1 MREECFIRYYISEI
15 PHAITQRLEAIIT
28 TLPLCHGW
36 QWIPIGKFNYE
47 RSRGYLPGP
56 NVAEVECIKRKC
68 AAIVEHPNPNIV
80 IGSSMIWTSGDRSP
94 ATLIDDLLT
103 LCSIAESKYINARAV
118 EILLPDNNQHI
129 IHRPVAPF
137 SSLQEIVPPAGLE
150 AFVLEGVTRLQEQ
163 KWKHETGFNPAIYW
177 YRQAQQSF
185 HASTFALEL
194 SLYWIVLEILG
205 GAYVQRLGLSTR
217 IRNKKERVK
226 SFLTAQGFDGLPW
239 NFLSTLI
246 DECYE
251 VRCVGFHEG
260 RLPPW
265 SHTKFEQL
273 WRQFV
278 EFVSFVLADL
288 IQRQIDEHRK
298 TIASRLSQY

>member
-1 MREECFIRYYISEI
+1 MRDEYFVRYYISET
-15 PHAITQRLEAIIT
+15 PPEITRRLEAILT
-28 TLPLCHGW
+28 NFPLCQGW
-36 QWIPIGKFNYE
+36 QWIPISKFNYE
-47 RSRGYLPGP
+47 KSLGYLPGP

-68 AAIVEHPNPNIV
+68 VAIVEHHDPKTV
-80 IGSSMIWTSGDRSP
+80 VGSSTIWTSGERSP

-103 LCSIAESKYINARAV
+103 ICSIAESKYISVRAV

-129 IHRPVAPF
+129 IHRPVAPL
-137 SSLQEIVPPAGLE
+137 SDLQEIIPPAALE
-150 AFVLEGVTRLQEQ
+150 AFVLEGMNKLQEA
-163 KWKHETGFNPAIYW
+163 KWKNETGFNPAIYW

-185 HASTFALEL
+185 HANTFALEL

-205 GAYVQRLGLSTR
+205 RAHVQNLGLSAN
-217 IRNKKERVK
+217 IRNKKERVN
-226 SFLTAQGFDGLPW
+226 SFLTAQGFDGPPW
-239 NFLSTLI
+239 NFLSALI
-246 DECYE
+246 DDCYE
-251 VRCVGFHEG
+251 VRCASFHEG

-265 SHTKFEQL
+265 SHTRFEQR

-288 IQRQIDEHRK
+288 IQRQIGDHRK